1 MKSQTFEDI
10 LFISQD
16 ISPTTKRAFV
26 TENVLQSSHWTQSVL
41 RYTITQ
47 RAYPSSPGSNSTPPP
62 PNRDKDIGIACTTAD
77 ILLKLTQA
85 TGLDSNTEKG
95 RVYYPVLGDSSIRL
109 GDNGTSPPTNGV
121 PLTMDDL
128 FAPVNVSTQ
137 DSGGRHTLKAVDSI
151 PTNEDTF
158 FGIMTRRFDAQSCI
172 DSDPTGKL
180 RWSPYPPFRFS
191 VEFWDVDFLKEKS
204 RLHSQ
209 TIWHAGSLFNVY
221 VQLVRKKGQAQLG
234 IYLHR
239 QSHVDPI
246 PASSAPAQRNQTGNE
261 PEIHT
266 PLDRMHSRHPSL
278 PSLLS
283 VASIALPSSPTHYS
297 PSIHPPRSTTP
308 SVNPNHARPSSPA
321 SPSSSPIVASQPFN
335 SSWPSTLLTPAPQQP
350 YRDPRQAVSAYF
362 AISCASATGIS
373 QTRFSSSP
381 DVFSVSQSWGWKS
394 STLRTEDF
402 VEVGIQTLPN
412 DVSRAREVSLRATVL
427 LGLV

>member
-1 MKSQTFEDI
+1 MPLQTFEDV

-26 TENVLQSSHWTQSVL
+26 TETVLQSSHWTQSVL

-47 RAYPSSPGSNSTPPP
+47 RAYPSGPLSNGSASSPP
-62 PNRDKDIGIACTTAD
+62 RDKDIGIACTTAD

-85 TGLDSNTEKG
+85 TGTNADTEK
-95 RVYYPVLGDSSIRL
+95 RKVYFPVLSDSSVRV
-109 GDNGTSPPTNGV
+109 GDNGTNPPSNGV

-128 FAPVNVSTQ
+128 FAPSNVTSQ
-137 DSGGRHTLKAVDSI
+137 DSGGRYASKAVDTI
-151 PTNEDTF
+151 PTNENTF
-158 FGIMTRRFDAQSCI
+158 FGIMTRRFNAQSCI
-172 DSDPTGKL
+172 DFDPTGKL
-180 RWSPYPPFRFS
+180 RWSPYPPYRFS

-246 PASSAPAQRNQTGNE
+246 PASSAPAQRNQAVKE
-261 PEIHT
+261 PETHT

-283 VASIALPSSPTHYS
+283 VASIASPSSPTHYS

-308 SVNPNHARPSSPA
+308 SAHPNHARPSSPA
-321 SPSSSPIVASQPFN
+321 SPSSSPIVASQSFGG
-335 SSWPSTLLTPAPQQP
+335 SWPSTLLTPAPQQP

-402 VEVGIQTLPN
+402 VEVGTQILAN
-412 DVSRAREVSLRATVL
+412 DVSRGREVSLRATVL